1 MNKQY
6 GEIAERIYREI
17 QLKKLLEQKKKIVN
31 KKLKQIEKE
40 TNK

>member
-1 MNKQY
+1 MNKRY

-17 QLKKLLEQKKKIVN
+17 QLKKLLEHKKKLIK
-31 KKLKQIEKE
+31 KKLKQINKE

>member
-1 MNKQY
+1 MNKRY

-17 QLKKLLEQKKKIVN
+17 QLKKLLEQKKKIIK